1 MKLRFSNVLNLFIG
15 LGMVTV
21 AAAINVVTAGVAT
34 PVTGT
39 IAASGLAR
47 FAAAFGNEVIGA
59 SSEFLGD
66 GAQGIISSF
75 IEEHK
80 ASQEFRAI
88 ATKISKSQAENSF
101 SLSEDTIRT
110 IVIQLNEAI
119 AKENNEKSKKVKC
132 NKRNVGQLVVKL
144 SVNYIFESNIESYM
158 EKSERYRNLREE
170 SPSQADIFVDI
181 IEATRLFFLRK
192 YFNNIEQDYQ
202 VAACVM
208 SNSIIQ
214 HIDAVASDFEDNF
227 SDLKSLTIF
236 LRDQLLPR
244 LAAQDGGKLNL
255 QKITVSRYSP
265 KYALC
270 ACPECGYNGVRIYT
284 NEKTNITRCA
294 ACGAAYEL
302 LKNIEPELCAVID
315 SKVDI
320 ILDDLCRQNGIICDI
335 AESTNLIKEQLKLQL
350 TREYF
355 EDCLKGQT
363 EQIEARFEKLKLD
376 EDERAK
382 YIREYFAKELLPII
396 NTTQDS
402 ILSALEKKTVEDR
415 KMNAHLSQRLDSLGE
430 QISSLYD
437 YAKRQFGGLGAK
449 TDLILEY
456 VEKLCTKE
464 YFEDMSNALGA
475 ELTKAI
481 TDETQRGYEHVAAL
495 NAASVAQIMAS
506 IDDIKKECSQG
517 VTGFNYELLEQT
529 LHNENVQLSGQIMGL
544 QGLINSNHEE
554 SRAAFRAIIRS
565 QDEMKAILLAK
576 VGSKVGIEV
585 NQQDFEKMY
594 RGRIPSRYLFN
605 EGLGG
610 PFACPYCGT
619 KEDRR
624 LNDDQYCRCSI
635 CNQKFLAVNPFFP
648 AEDFGREDDTLLA
661 TVDRIDTWRE
671 KHRAV
676 FEPRVNN
683 PGKYRVT
690 IPDATVADGIL
701 IIPYKDSVGADIQTI
716 IDTQFWQENASD
728 SIVDVRNVKYLLLG
742 YNINSIGGNAVL
754 AFSQLYKL
762 ESIVFFDVDELGN
775 NIDNLRVLGDCALEA
790 FRQSLNGEKK
800 IYGQRKR
807 NPVKW
812 ELNT

>member
-1 MKLRFSNVLNLFIG
+1 
-15 LGMVTV
+15 MVTV
-21 AAAINVVTAGVAT
+21 AAAISVVTVGAAA
-34 PVTGT
+34 PVTGA
-39 IAASGLAR
+39 IVAGGLAQ

-80 ASQEFRAI
+80 ASKEFRAI
-88 ATKISKSQAENSF
+88 AEKIKASQDENSF
-101 SLSEDTIRT
+101 SLNENTIRT

-119 AKENNEKSKKVKC
+119 AKENNEKTKKVKC
-132 NKRNVGQLVVKL
+132 NKRNIGQLVVKL
-144 SVNYIFESNIESYM
+144 SINYIFESNVESYM
-158 EKSERYRNLREE
+158 KKSEEYRNLREN
-170 SPSQADIFVDI
+170 SPSQADIFLEI
-181 IEATRLFFLRK
+181 IESTRLFFLRK
-192 YFNNIEQDYQ
+192 YFNDIEQDYQ

-214 HIDAVASDFEDNF
+214 HIDAVTSDFKNDI
-227 SDLKSLTIF
+227 SDVRSLMIF

-255 QKITVSRYSP
+255 QKIAVSRYSP

-302 LKNIEPELCAVID
+302 LKNIEPELCSVID

-320 ILDDLCRQNGIICDI
+320 LLYDLCKQNGIVDNI
-335 AESTNLIKEQLKLQL
+335 AESTKFIKEQLQLQL

-355 EDCLKGQT
+355 EYCLKGQT
-363 EQIEARFEKLKLD
+363 EQIEAKFEKLKLD
-376 EDERAK
+376 EDEREK
-382 YIREYFAKELLPII
+382 YVEEYFIKELKPII
-396 NTTQDS
+396 NTTQES
-402 ILSALEKKTVEDR
+402 FLSALEKKTAEDR
-415 KMNAHLSQRLDSLGE
+415 KVNAHLSQRLDSLGE
-430 QISSLYD
+430 QISSLYE
-437 YAKRQFGGLGAK
+437 YAKRQFGGISAK

-495 NAASVAQIMAS
+495 NAASIAQIMAS

-517 VTGFNYELLEQT
+517 VVGFNYELLEQT

-576 VGSKVGIEV
+576 VGSKVGLEV

-594 RGRIPSRYLFN
+594 RGRIPSRYLLN

-619 KEDRR
+619 KEERR

-661 TVDRIDTWRE
+661 TVDKIETWRE

-683 PGKYRVT
+683 PGKYKVT
-690 IPDATVADGIL
+690 IPNATCSDGIL
-701 IIPYKDSVGADIQTI
+701 IIPYKDSAGTNIQI
-716 IDTQFWQENASD
+716 IKDTQFWQENASD
-728 SIVDVRNVKYLLLG
+728 SIIDVRNVKYLLLG
-742 YNINSIGGNAVL
+742 YNINSIGENNGS

-775 NIDNLRVLGDCALEA
+775 NIDNLRVLGDGALSA
-790 FRQSLNGEKK
+790 FRRSLNGEKK